1 MVHHPKND
9 TGSEPGP
16 SLSSLSNDDP
26 IAAIATA
33 SGRGSIGVIRVSGK
47 SLKEFTQA
55 LIPGFEFTPRTAQ
68 YLPLHDAD
76 GSLID
81 QAIVIYFVSPHSY
94 TGEDVLELQGHG
106 GPAVMRLLLA
116 RCLDVGKPMGLRL
129 AEPGEFTLRAFLNDK
144 MDLAQAEAVAD
155 MIDASSGAAAKAAAA
170 SLSGVFSREVESLA
184 AQMTEVRILVEATL
198 DFPEEEIEFIEKYEV
213 REKLNTIDSQLSQ
226 VLKTSRQSSYLKDG
240 LKVVLAG
247 EPNVGKSSLLNAIFG
262 QDIAIVTD
270 IAGTTRDR
278 IRETLEIDGVPILIT
293 DTAGLRQ
300 TTDKIEA
307 IGIERSWQSIAEAD
321 LILDIVDARAPKST
335 LMQWH
340 QRPELA
346 GKEII
351 RVNNKSDLLENKN
364 YFLDA
369 DSDQIVVSAKTGEGI
384 AALKSLILA
393 KAGRAVGEVSP
404 WLGRQRHIQALEEAQ
419 VHLRQAIEHAAFDD
433 RVLDLLAEEL
443 RLAHDALG
451 RITGHVSADDLL
463 GHIFSSFCIGK

>member
-1 MVHHPKND
+1 MVHHPEND
-9 TGSEPGP
+9 KGSEPSP
-16 SLSSLSNDDP
+16 PLSSLSNDDP

-47 SLKEFTQA
+47 SLKQFIQA
-55 LIPGFEFTPRTAQ
+55 LVPSFEFVPRIAQ
-68 YLPLHDAD
+68 YLPLRDAD

-81 QAIVIYFVSPHSY
+81 QAIVIYFASPHSY

-155 MIDASSGAAAKAAAA
+155 MIEASSGAAAKAAAA

-184 AQMTEVRILVEATL
+184 AQVTNVRILVEATL

-213 REKLNTIDSQLSQ
+213 RKKLNTLSAQLEK

-300 TTDKIEA
+300 TTDQIEA

-321 LILDIVDARAPKST
+321 LILDIVDARKPISVLT
-335 LMQWH
+335 QWH
-340 QRPELA
+340 HRAELA

-351 RVNNKSDLLENKN
+351 RVKNKSDLWK
-364 YFLDA
+364 
-369 DSDQIVVSAKTGEGI
+369 IKT
-384 AALKSLILA
+384 
-393 KAGRAVGEVSP
+393 V
-404 WLGRQRHIQALEEAQ
+404 
-419 VHLRQAIEHAAFDD
+419 F
-433 RVLDLLAEEL
+433 
-443 RLAHDALG
+443 
-451 RITGHVSADDLL
+451 
-463 GHIFSSFCIGK
+463 